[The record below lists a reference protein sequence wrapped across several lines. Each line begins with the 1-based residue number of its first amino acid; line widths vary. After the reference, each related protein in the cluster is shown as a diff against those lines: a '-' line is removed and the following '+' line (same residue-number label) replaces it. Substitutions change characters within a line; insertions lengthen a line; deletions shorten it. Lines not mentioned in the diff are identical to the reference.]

1 MPDIGILAGRNIVA
15 IETASLDKIKFSKL
29 MKEGLP
35 VGRRIVLKKG
45 HLFERIHGKDPY
57 MQVRIID
64 KLGFGPARYKIVEV
78 K

>member
-1 MPDIGILAGRNIVA
+1 
-15 IETASLDKIKFSKL
+15 

-57 MQVRIID
+57 MQVRLID
-64 KLGFGPARYKIVEV
+64 KLGFGPASYKLVEV
-78 K
+78 R